1 MPLPDPQTVA
11 DKWVQRAS
19 AASQDYAQGVASTDK
34 DPTALAAAN
43 GARYIQGVQDA
54 YNSGK
59 WARRLQQV
67 GKAGWQQAVASKGV
81 ANYGTGVNASRDKYA
96 QAIGPVLQ
104 AVASAQAKV
113 NAMPNVTAA
122 QRDARALAFIQY
134 MRQWGASR

>member
-1 MPLPDPQTVA
+1 MALPDPQTVA
-11 DKWVQRAS
+11 DKWVQRAG
-19 AASQDYAQGVASTDK
+19 AASQDYAAGVAGTDK
-34 DPTALAAAN
+34 DPTALAAQN

-81 ANYGTGVNASRDKYA
+81 ANYGTGVNAARDKFA
-96 QAIGPVLQ
+96 TAMGPVLQ
-104 AVASAQAKV
+104 AVAQGQARV
-113 NAMPNVTAA
+113 NAMPNVTAQ

-134 MRQWGASR
+134 MRDWGANR

>member
-1 MPLPDPQTVA
+1 MLPDPQVVA
-11 DKWVQRAS
+11 DKWASRAS
-19 AASQDYAQGVASTDK
+19 GASADYAQGVATTDK

-54 YNSGK
+54 YASGK
-59 WARRLQQV
+59 WARRLQAV

-81 ANYGTGVNASRDKYA
+81 TNYSTGVNASRDKYA

-104 AVASAQAKV
+104 AVAAGQAKV
-113 NAMPNVTAA
+113 RSMPSVTPA
-122 QRDARALAFIQY
+122 QRDARALAFIQH

>member
-1 MPLPDPQTVA
+1 MALPDAQSVA

-19 AASQDYAQGVASTDK
+19 AASQDYAQGVAQTDK

-81 ANYGTGVNASRDKYA
+81 ANYGTGVNASRDKFA
-96 QAIGPVLQ
+96 QAIGPVLT
-104 AVASAQAKV
+104 AVAAAQAQV
-113 NAMPNVTAA
+113 RSMPSVTPA

-134 MRQWGASR
+134 MRNWGANR

>member
-1 MPLPDPQTVA
+1 MALPDPQTVA

-19 AASQDYAQGVASTDK
+19 AASQDYAQGVAQTDK

-67 GKAGWQQAVASKGV
+67 GKSGWQQAVASKGV
-81 ANYGTGVNASRDKYA
+81 VNYSTGVNASRDKFA
-96 QAIGPVLQ
+96 QAIGPVLT
-104 AVASAQAKV
+104 AVAAAQAQV
-113 NAMPNVTAA
+113 RSMPSVTPA

-134 MRQWGASR
+134 MRNWGANR

>member
-19 AASQDYAQGVASTDK
+19 AASQDYAQGVAQTDK

-81 ANYGTGVNASRDKYA
+81 ANYGTGVNASRDKFA

-104 AVASAQAKV
+104 AVAAGQAKV